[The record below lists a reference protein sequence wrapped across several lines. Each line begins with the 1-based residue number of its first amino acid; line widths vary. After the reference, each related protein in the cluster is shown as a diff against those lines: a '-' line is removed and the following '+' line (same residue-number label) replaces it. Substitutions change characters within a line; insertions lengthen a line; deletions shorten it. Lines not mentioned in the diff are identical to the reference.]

1 MLLDFVELFHNHCN
15 ITHGTLLWVDSGRG
29 VSAEGGW
36 TTSGRLNPPLGVFG
50 LVMSLSSV
58 SHRPKH
64 A

>member
-1 MLLDFVELFHNHCN
+1 MGGQWE
-15 ITHGTLLWVDSGRG
+15 G

-36 TTSGRLNPPLGVFG
+36 TISGRLNPPLGVFG